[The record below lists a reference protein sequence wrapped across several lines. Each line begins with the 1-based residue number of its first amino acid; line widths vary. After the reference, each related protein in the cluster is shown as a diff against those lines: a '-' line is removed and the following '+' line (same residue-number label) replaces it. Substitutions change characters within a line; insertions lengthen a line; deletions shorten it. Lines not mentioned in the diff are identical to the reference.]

1 MSEFGVRS
9 INLGFFFSVM
19 LTGVGT
25 DAEMAEGQV

>member
-9 INLGFFFSVM
+9 INLGFFSVM

-25 DAEMAEGQV
+25 DAEKAEGHV